1 MKIFRSNM
9 PEGRKILVIY
19 DDPQI
24 MTLLRLLLQKMCKDT
39 VLEAADGD
47 EGLAKAQTTM
57 PDLIIIE
64 MALPEPDGYEI
75 GKRLKAVPSLHHI
88 PILLIGA
95 PQELYPEVH
104 APAAQGYLAKPF
116 GPDEL
121 RKARNE
127 LLNGKTYWSS
137 TSPWPHFD

>member
-1 MKIFRSNM
+1 MKIFKSS
-9 PEGRKILVIY
+9 PPQDRKILVIY

-24 MTLLRLLLQKMCKDT
+24 MTMLRLLLQKMCNDT
-39 VLEAADGD
+39 VLEAADGE
-47 EGLAKAQTTM
+47 EGLAKAQAAM

-64 MALPEPDGYEI
+64 MALAEPDGYEI

-95 PQELYPEVH
+95 PQKIFPEVH
-104 APAAQGYLAKPF
+104 APAVQGYLAKPF

-127 LLNGKTYWSS
+127 LLKGKTH
-137 TSPWPHFD
+137 WPPDLWPYFD